1 MVHVSFGY
9 RLMEYVS
16 FGYRLLEEV
25 SFGYKLMCIWYLS
38 SGFNHM
44 ESRIYLVSTL

>member
-16 FGYRLLEEV
+16 FGYRLLEKV
-25 SFGYKLMCIWYLS
+25 SFGYKLMCIWYQFWIQS
-38 SGFNHM
+38 HGK
-44 ESRIYLVSTL
+44 

>member
-25 SFGYKLMCIWYLS
+25 SFGYKLMCIWYQFWIQS
-38 SGFNHM
+38 HGK
-44 ESRIYLVSTL
+44 